1 MRRAFALPLLALTS
15 AVALSA
21 CQTVQN
27 SAGTPT
33 QYLDPGSS
41 GVVRG
46 VGIESQ
52 DVAAMTDEMM
62 RDMLTEPRLAN
73 SSVPPNVIIDAEY
86 FRNESS
92 SRINTNTITDRLRVG
107 LNRAS
112 RGRMQFVGR
121 NYADMVQAER
131 NVKRA
136 GVTDG
141 GTIAATRAQM
151 GGDYRLGG
159 RITSIDARDP
169 RTGMIQRSHQIIFEM
184 VNLESGQ
191 IIWSGMYEMAKA
203 AQDDIIYR

>member
-1 MRRAFALPLLALTS
+1 MRRARALPLFVLAS
-15 AVALSA
+15 AFSLSA

-73 SSVPPNVIIDAEY
+73 ASMPPNVIIDAEY
-86 FRNESS
+86 FQNESS
-92 SRINTNTITDRLRVG
+92 SRINKNIITDRLRVG

-121 NYADMVQAER
+121 QYADMVQAER

-141 GTIAATRAQM
+141 GTIAAARAQM

-169 RTGMIQRSHQIIFEM
+169 RTGMIQRSTQIIFEM
-184 VNLESGQ
+184 INLETAQ

>member
-1 MRRAFALPLLALTS
+1 MRRVRALPLSVLAAAFS
-15 AVALSA
+15 LSA

-52 DVAAMTDEMM
+52 DIASMTDEMM

-73 SSVPPNVIIDAEY
+73 ASMPPNVIIDAEY
-86 FRNESS
+86 FQNESS
-92 SRINTNTITDRLRVG
+92 SRINKNIITDRLRVS

-121 NYADMVQAER
+121 QYADMVQAER

-136 GVTDG
+136 GVTDS
-141 GTIAATRAQM
+141 GTIAAARAQM

-184 VNLESGQ
+184 VNLETAQ
-191 IIWSGMYEMAKA
+191 IIWSGMYEMSKA